1 MSEVNEMQ
9 TRCKQQLPLFC
20 IGFISFA
27 HKIRKMK
34 QLLILLAACLLI
46 GCYSNNRSDKSNVL
60 QGAWTLHQVEYP
72 YDRPDTYYKPER
84 TLLRLYDSDSIMYQC
99 WLTKTESGLIISP
112 DLRCPV
118 TLIDKGR
125 GEYVYIE
132 DDNPRPLTVSDSDI
146 IIQQNGVLYTWCRAD
161 DIEREWG
168 SDIRDIIAADTIR
181 NGEGLQQSYVL
192 SAKERSQA
200 NIIHVLVYSIIA
212 FFILMLL
219 VARIAHDNRRERHR
233 LQLQL
238 QQIQEIKQERPQV
251 VRKAIES
258 VEEAYFASNDYEVM
272 QRRIA
277 TGHRLKDEDWQ
288 EIESH
293 IRRVYPGFGSQ
304 LRNLYAMSELEYQVC
319 LLIKL
324 RMAPKDIAAVLAR
337 DMSTISTVRSRLY
350 KKVFGQKGGAREW
363 DEFILTI
370 GA

>member
-1 MSEVNEMQ
+1 MK
-9 TRCKQQLPLFC
+9 CKQDANNNCLF
-20 IGFISFA
+20 FA
-27 HKIRKMK
+27 LVLLVLRTNIRKLK

-46 GCYSNNRSDKSNVL
+46 GCYSNNSSDKSNVL
-60 QGAWTLHQVEYP
+60 QGAWTLRQVEYP

>member
-1 MSEVNEMQ
+1 M
-9 TRCKQQLPLFC
+9 
-20 IGFISFA
+20 
-27 HKIRKMK
+27 MK

-46 GCYSNNRSDKSNVL
+46 GCYSNNSSDKPNVL

-132 DDNPRPLTVSDSDI
+132 EDNPRPLTVSDTVI
-146 IIQQNGVLYTWCRAD
+146 IIQQNGVLYTWYRAD

-168 SDIRDIIAADTIR
+168 SEIRDIMAAETNM
-181 NGEGLQQSYVL
+181 NGDGLQQSYAL

-200 NIIHVLVYSIIA
+200 NIIHVLVYSTIA
-212 FFILMLL
+212 IFILMLL
-219 VARIAHDNRRERHR
+219 VARIANDNRRERHR

-238 QQIQEIKQERPQV
+238 QQIQEVKQERPQA

-258 VEEAYFASNDYEVM
+258 VEETYFASNDYEVL

-277 TGHRLKDEDWQ
+277 TGQRLRDEEWQ

-293 IRRVYPGFGSQ
+293 IRKVYPGFCSQ
-304 LRNLYAMSELEYQVC
+304 LKGLYAMSELEYQVC

-350 KKVFGQKGGAREW
+350 GKVFGRKGGAKEW
-363 DEFILTI
+363 DDFIRSI
-370 GA
+370 GV

>member
-1 MSEVNEMQ
+1 MMKVMLS
-9 TRCKQQLPLFC
+9 LFAA
-20 IGFISFA
+20 F
-27 HKIRKMK
+27 M
-34 QLLILLAACLLI
+34 LL
-46 GCYSNNRSDKSNVL
+46 GCNSGENSDEQYVL
-60 QGAWTLHQVEYP
+60 QGVWTLHQVEYP

-125 GEYVYIE
+125 GDFIYIE
-132 DDNPRPLTVSDSDI
+132 EDYPRPLTLRDSVI
-146 IIQQNGVLYTWCRAD
+146 IIQQNGVLYTWYRAE
-161 DIEREWG
+161 DIKREWG
-168 SDIRDIIAADTIR
+168 PEIHEIIAADTIR
-181 NGEGLQQSYVL
+181 NDEGQQQSYVL

-200 NIIHVLVYSIIA
+200 NIIHVLIYSTIA
-212 FFILMLL
+212 IFILMLL
-219 VARIAHDNRRERHR
+219 VARIAHDNRRERRR

-238 QQIQEIKQERPQV
+238 QQIQEVKLERPQA

-258 VEEAYFASNDYEVM
+258 VEEAYFASGDYEVL

-277 TGHRLKDEDWQ
+277 TGQRLKDEDWQ
-288 EIESH
+288 EIENH
-293 IRRVYPGFGSQ
+293 IRRVYPGFCSQ
-304 LRNLYAMSELEYQVC
+304 LKGLYSMSELEYQVC

-363 DEFILTI
+363 DEFIFTI

>member
-1 MSEVNEMQ
+1 M
-9 TRCKQQLPLFC
+9 
-20 IGFISFA
+20 
-27 HKIRKMK
+27 MK

-46 GCYSNNRSDKSNVL
+46 GCYSNNSSDKPNVL

-132 DDNPRPLTVSDSDI
+132 EDNPRPLTVSDSVI
-146 IIQQNGVLYTWCRAD
+146 IIQQNGVLYTWYRAD

-168 SDIRDIIAADTIR
+168 SEIRDIMAAETNM
-181 NGEGLQQSYVL
+181 NGDGLQQSYAL

-200 NIIHVLVYSIIA
+200 NIIHVLVYSTIA
-212 FFILMLL
+212 IFILMLL
-219 VARIAHDNRRERHR
+219 VARIANDNRRERHR

-238 QQIQEIKQERPQV
+238 QQIQEVKQERPQA

-258 VEEAYFASNDYEVM
+258 VEETYFASNDYEVL

-277 TGHRLKDEDWQ
+277 TGQRLRDEEWQ

-293 IRRVYPGFGSQ
+293 IRKVYPGFCSQ
-304 LRNLYAMSELEYQVC
+304 LKGLYSMSELEYQVC

-350 KKVFGQKGGAREW
+350 GKVFGRKGGAKEW
-363 DEFILTI
+363 DDFIRSI
-370 GA
+370 GV